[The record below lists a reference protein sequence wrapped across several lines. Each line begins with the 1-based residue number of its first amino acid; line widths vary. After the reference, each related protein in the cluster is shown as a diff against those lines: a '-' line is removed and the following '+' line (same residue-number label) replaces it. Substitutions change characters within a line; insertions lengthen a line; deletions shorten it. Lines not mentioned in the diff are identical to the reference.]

1 MKKSARIA
9 AAGAA
14 AVLTAA
20 VGILG
25 AASATAA
32 DNRDFGADGT
42 RVTSDD
48 QWEWSI
54 GTDGTRVTS
63 DDAWDW

>member
-20 VGILG
+20 VGVLG
-25 AASATAA
+25 AASAMA
-32 DNRDFGADGT
+32 DDREYGSDGT
-42 RVTSDD
+42 RVTSVPDNRD
-48 QWEWSI
+48 F

-63 DDAWDW
+63 VLSNRDF